1 MSILIYL
8 HPSISRYI
16 GTLSSTLIYSDL
28 VGSSLIYSGGK
39 CVVGMEVDVK
49 VEVEVQVEVQ
59 VE

>member
-8 HPSISRYI
+8 HPFISRYI
-16 GTLSSTLIYSDL
+16 GTLSSSLIYSDL

-49 VEVEVQVEVQ
+49 VEVEVQVE
-59 VE
+59 